1 MLQLVRD
8 WFHSLEVLVVDVASQ
23 MWHNNVLCYSHHF
36 LQHESELMEAAS
48 KECLPSSGFIYPQLN
63 VITQVLPPFP
73 LPTHSVIVRGGIPNQ
88 WEVSSS
94 ENSLYS
100 LLG

>member
-1 MLQLVRD
+1 
-8 WFHSLEVLVVDVASQ
+8 
-23 MWHNNVLCYSHHF
+23 MWHNHVLCYSHHF
-36 LQHESELMEAAS
+36 LQHESELMEGAS
-48 KECLPSSGFIYPQLN
+48 KECLPSSAFVYPQLN
-63 VITQVLPPFP
+63 VIVQVLPPFP

-100 LLG
+100 LPGYVDETGMEGYERLPA